1 VKFDKTRFIYIL
13 RKGRGEWEKRRGGEK
28 KKGRRG
34 EEGKRRI

>member
-13 RKGRGEWEKRRGGEK
+13 RKGGGEWEKRRGGEK

-34 EEGKRRI
+34 EDGKRRI